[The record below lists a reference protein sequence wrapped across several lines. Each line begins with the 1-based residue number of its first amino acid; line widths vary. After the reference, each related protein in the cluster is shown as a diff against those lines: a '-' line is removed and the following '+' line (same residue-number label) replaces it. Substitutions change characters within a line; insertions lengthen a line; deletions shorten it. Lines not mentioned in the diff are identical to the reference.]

1 MAYQIKQLAELAGVS
16 VRTLR
21 YYDEIGLLPPAYV
34 GENGYRYYETAQ
46 VDQLQQIRLYRAM
59 QVPLAEIKPLLT
71 QSPAQTVT
79 ALKHQYQQLLA
90 QRQQLDDLL
99 TLIQTTIKTQAGGTQ
114 MTDAEKF
121 AAFKQQKLNEN
132 ERNYGAELRTK
143 YDGPTLAAANE
154 HFSKLSQADYAAM
167 QAIEVQLLAD
177 LKSRPA
183 LDSPVAQRIYD
194 AHKRWLRYSWS
205 NYSAEMHRNLAAMY
219 QADDRFQSYYDDRAG
234 QGAAKLLCQIIDRY
248 ARD

>member
-79 ALKHQYQQLLA
+79 ALEHQYQQLLA
-90 QRQQLDDLL
+90 QRQQLDGLL
-99 TLIQTTIKTQAGGTQ
+99 TLIQTQTGGMH

-121 AAFKQQKLNEN
+121 TAFKQQKLNEN
-132 ERNYGAELRTK
+132 ERNYGEELRNK
-143 YDGPTLAAANE
+143 YDSQTLAAANDR
-154 HFSKLSQADYAAM
+154 FTKLSQADYTTM
-167 QAIEVQLLAD
+167 QTTEAQLLAD
-177 LKSRPA
+177 LKTRPA
-183 LDSPVAQRIYD
+183 LDSPVSQRIYD
-194 AHKRWLRYSWS
+194 AHKRWLCYSWS

-219 QADDRFQSYYDDRAG
+219 QADDRFQSYYDNRAG

-248 ARD
+248 AKD